1 MAGSSGGMAWWAVWM
16 AALGA
21 ALVVAA
27 PLGHRFG
34 VLPLGPALLAVP
46 VGMLISLITLL
57 LTLLVLLGGRPM
69 PAGRQVVIGAA
80 LAAAVTGLFPVVLAL
95 PGLRAPAIHDIT
107 TDTATPPEFDAV
119 VALRANAPNSLEY
132 GGADLAA
139 VQQESYPDLDTLVVG
154 VPPAQAVEHA
164 REVATSMGWDI
175 VAADGAAGRLEASD
189 TTFWFGF
196 TDDIVVRARA
206 AAGGSEVDVRSVS
219 RVGVG
224 DLGANAKRI
233 RTFLERLAEA
243 SS

>member
-1 MAGSSGGMAWWAVWM
+1 MAVWAVWM
-16 AALGA
+16 AAVGG
-21 ALVVAA
+21 ALVVVG
-27 PLGHRFG
+27 PVLHRLG
-34 VLPLGPALLAVP
+34 VVPLGPALLAVP
-46 VGMLISLITLL
+46 VGILFSLVALL
-57 LTLLVLLGGRPM
+57 LAMLVLLGGRPM

-80 LAAAVTGLFPVVLAL
+80 LASAVTGLLPVVLAL

-132 GGADLAA
+132 GGAELAA
-139 VQQESYPDLDTLVVG
+139 RQQEGYPDLETLVVG
-154 VPPAQAVEHA
+154 VPPAQVVDDA
-164 REVATSMGWDI
+164 RGVATDMGWQV
-175 VAADGAAGRLEASD
+175 VAADAAAGRLEASD

-196 TDDIVVRARA
+196 TDDIVVRVRA
-206 AAGGSEVDVRSVS
+206 VAGGSEVDVRSVS

-233 RTFLERLAEA
+233 RTFLERLAAA